1 MTVRQCQKPGCS
13 ADAGSTLTMDYDA
26 KTAVLGKLS
35 PTRDPRAVDLCRHHA
50 VAFVAPNGWK
60 LVRYR
65 EHTDER

>member
-1 MTVRQCQKPGCS
+1 
-13 ADAGSTLTMDYDA
+13 MDYDA
-26 KTAVLGKLS
+26 KTAVLGMLS

-50 VAFVAPNGWK
+50 VSFIAPNGWK